1 MKMIMTKR
9 FLMIFMCFFTN
20 IVYSSPR
27 FLGLEYTNNVAHLGA
42 RHLSLITGRFL
53 NQDLKKQYLS
63 HYNYGK
69 GDIMT
74 ISDPTG
80 YGGGFSQMKKMEE
93 IFDKTVAD
101 SIQET
106 RAEVLTKENIR
117 KTKAQNNPKREELKN
132 PTIET
137 DSDNFSDISAEGMA
151 QFAEDEAQSLISR
164 EDVALRRGETM
175 YHSTRLRSISETTD
189 SKFIA
194 DRAFGQP
201 PMVKGEGN
209 QEESTPLKLRT
220 KLMISMG
227 IAVGAATAIV
237 SILFISQKLDWGP
250 DFDAPP
256 PNGPLPTPPSPAPPP
271 PAPCTDPTG
280 CP

>member
-1 MKMIMTKR
+1 MTMIMTNR

-20 IVYSSPR
+20 IVHSSPR
-27 FLGLEYTNNVAHLGA
+27 FLGLEYTNNVVHLGA

-74 ISDPTG
+74 VPDPTG
-80 YGGGFSQMKKMEE
+80 YGGGMSQMKKMEE
-93 IFDKTVAD
+93 IFDKTVAN

-117 KTKAQNNPKREELKN
+117 KTKAKNNPKREELKN

-137 DSDNFSDISAEGMA
+137 DSDTFSDISAEGIA
-151 QFAEDEAQSLISR
+151 KFAEDEAESLISR

-175 YHSTRLRSISETTD
+175 YHSTRDRTISETTD
-189 SKFIA
+189 SKYIA
-194 DRAFGQP
+194 NRGLGQP
-201 PMVKGEGN
+201 PMVGEGGD
-209 QEESTPLKLRT
+209 EGDSTPLKLRT
-220 KLMISMG
+220 KLMVGMG
-227 IAVGAATAIV
+227 IAVGASATIVAIF
-237 SILFISQKLDWGP
+237 LISKKLDWGP
-250 DFDAPP
+250 DFDTPP
-256 PNGPLPTPPSPAPPP
+256 PNGPLPTPPSPAPPT
-271 PAPCTDPTG
+271 PCKDPTG